1 MRKSVAPRGATPAW
15 GSGRVHARCAAMS
28 FIAVVLTF
36 VMVWSQPA
44 AALLPSSGESPASTS
59 QATMPDTD
67 SVIWS
72 GSLSPSISPSP
83 VAVLAGGHQR
93 LLSFTA
99 TVPPVATSH
108 PPRPDWII
116 VMSITGT
123 SATPNVGL
131 AGGSGGSHTIYLRY
145 KEVGDTNWNSTIFQA
160 DTRQSHA
167 TVPIVMTGLTPN
179 TNYEIQVSFDSTDW
193 SPFEKE
199 RFTTKS
205 ASATLPIVSSVWG
218 DEMSACSARIYITF
232 SNPDRDSLLV
242 YFRWKQN
249 VMGATWSAIGNYPSG
264 GSGANS
270 QVGLSPSTTYVAQ
283 ATMDHNF
290 VNGIVTSEPFTT
302 TAAPFVSKVVADPVG
317 NTTATLTATREN
329 FCISFPTYHFRYRV
343 KGTETWITGV
353 ANDNNRTN
361 LTGLTPLT
369 TYEVEVSFHKNFAHP
384 FKIEFR
390 TGTPD
395 PPVPSLVAINLVDAQ
410 RTELTVVVK
419 VADAENAEVDQKV
432 HLLYQNLRANTFS
445 TLQSTP
451 ITDSEAEFPLS
462 GLISG
467 TRYGIWASLDDSLLT
482 DTLTPETKPDE
493 VLSAEFP
500 TIPPGVIGVS
510 PQTTGQTTARLT
522 VTIAEPNGQDQTVY
536 AQYRTTSPEGN
547 WVDAYKTPDEPPT
560 TKTDTAILN
569 LTGLMSDT
577 EYEARASL
585 DSSFPD
591 DETVV
596 SGTFRTLPP
605 GVTGLRVHD
614 VKQTSAK
621 VTVELSAA
629 NESTL
634 YLIYAP
640 ICGVWGS
647 LEEPVSTGQGSVE
660 FTLENLMSGTEYE
673 VRISYDSRLKDVVG
687 QQLVPPDGCGSGEG
701 KSTKGSVVKGDGQG
715 SVQKDDPVDF
725 NELTFSTLPP
735 SVVSVAVDD
744 QTVSQTEA
752 TVTVTVK
759 EPNGTAQVHIRYST
773 ASNFPSGSTETESK
787 VVPTTTNTNG
797 EDTIDFV
804 LTGLSAS
811 SFYYVEA
818 SYESAF
824 PDSDATESTD
834 FTTKPPSPAV
844 SSVEVLDSGSN
855 EITKT
860 SAKARVHV
868 TNPDGAAE
876 VHIRYSTDSSF
887 GQGSTIVTGSATPG
901 TGDTYAD
908 FTFSSLTSGTTYYV
922 QASYDNTFPATDAT
936 KTTHFITDPPALT
949 DVTASDLTQ
958 TGATVTVTVDEPN
971 DTSVRLHYMPAGGS
985 WSTTDLNNAV
995 FDANADT
1002 YTFDLTG
1009 LISGTEYT
1017 VYASY
1022 DSTPPSTE
1030 ATLAAAQSDTFTTVD
1045 PNITDVEI
1053 DDQSITQTAATVS
1066 VTVDEPNSTP
1076 VQLHY
1081 KKTSESTWSGP
1092 MSATAD
1098 PNTKKATFALD
1109 DLTSGTGYTV
1119 FASYDRTPPSAGAT
1133 LADEQTDTFMT
1144 DPPTVE
1150 KVEATDKTDTT
1161 AEITVTIAEP
1171 NGAIQTVSVR
1181 YQTTPSGNWV
1191 TIQPDPTTDPTTD
1204 HATAVVN
1211 LGSLTANTQYR
1222 VEATLS
1228 GSFAQGVKSTTFTT
1242 NSSGPGVSKVV
1253 MSGETQT
1260 GATATITIANVTAA
1274 TAVYL
1279 QYREPGSNTWS
1290 DPPQEGASTH
1300 RYSWH
1305 CGDQADRTHIRNP
1318 IRGASVP
1325 RQHLRGRRPVR
1336 HLHHRTPQCVRR
1348 ERDREERQIGQG
1360 ASGGE

>member
-72 GSLSPSISPSP
+72 GSFSPSISPSP
-83 VAVLAGGHQR
+83 AAVLAGGHQR

-179 TNYEIQVSFDSTDW
+179 TNYEIQVSFDNSDW
-193 SPFEKE
+193 SPSKEKT
-199 RFTTKS
+199 FTTKS

-232 SNPDRDSLLV
+232 PNPDRDSLLV

-317 NTTATLTATREN
+317 DTTATLTATREN

-353 ANDNNRTN
+353 ADHPNRTN

-369 TYEVEVSFHKNFAHP
+369 TYEVEVSFHKNFSHP
-384 FKIEFR
+384 FRIEFR
-390 TGTPD
+390 TLPGTPD
-395 PPVPSLVAINLVDAQ
+395 PSVPRLVAINLEDVV
-410 RTELTVVVK
+410 RTRVTVV
-419 VADAENAEVDQKV
+419 ADVDNASADQKV

-445 TLQSTP
+445 TLQSAP
-451 ITDSEAEFPLS
+451 ITNSKAKFPLT
-462 GLISG
+462 GLTSG
-467 TRYGIWASLDDSLLT
+467 TRYRLWASLDDSLLT
-482 DTLTPETKPDE
+482 DTLTPETKPNE
-493 VLSAEFP
+493 VLSAEFT

-510 PQTTGQTTARLT
+510 PQATGQTTARLT

-547 WVDAYKTPDEPPT
+547 WADAVYAGVDAGEIPT

-569 LTGLMSDT
+569 LKDFMSDT
-577 EYEARASL
+577 EYQARASL

-591 DETVV
+591 DETVE

-629 NESTL
+629 NESIL

-673 VRISYDSRLKDVVG
+673 VRISYDSRLKDVVD

-701 KSTKGSVVKGDGQG
+701 KSTK
-715 SVQKDDPVDF
+715 P
-725 NELTFSTLPP
+725 
-735 SVVSVAVDD
+735 
-744 QTVSQTEA
+744 
-752 TVTVTVK
+752 
-759 EPNGTAQVHIRYST
+759 
-773 ASNFPSGSTETESK
+773 
-787 VVPTTTNTNG
+787 
-797 EDTIDFV
+797 
-804 LTGLSAS
+804 
-811 SFYYVEA
+811 
-818 SYESAF
+818 
-824 PDSDATESTD
+824 ESTD
-834 FTTKPPSPAV
+834 G
-844 SSVEVLDSGSN
+844 E
-855 EITKT
+855 
-860 SAKARVHV
+860 
-868 TNPDGAAE
+868 GAADME
-876 VHIRYSTDSSF
+876 IWWKC
-887 GQGSTIVTGSATPG
+887 
-901 TGDTYAD
+901 
-908 FTFSSLTSGTTYYV
+908 L
-922 QASYDNTFPATDAT
+922 
-936 KTTHFITDPPALT
+936 
-949 DVTASDLTQ
+949 
-958 TGATVTVTVDEPN
+958 
-971 DTSVRLHYMPAGGS
+971 
-985 WSTTDLNNAV
+985 
-995 FDANADT
+995 
-1002 YTFDLTG
+1002 
-1009 LISGTEYT
+1009 LI
-1017 VYASY
+1017 
-1022 DSTPPSTE
+1022 
-1030 ATLAAAQSDTFTTVD
+1030 
-1045 PNITDVEI
+1045 
-1053 DDQSITQTAATVS
+1053 
-1066 VTVDEPNSTP
+1066 
-1076 VQLHY
+1076 
-1081 KKTSESTWSGP
+1081 
-1092 MSATAD
+1092 
-1098 PNTKKATFALD
+1098 
-1109 DLTSGTGYTV
+1109 
-1119 FASYDRTPPSAGAT
+1119 
-1133 LADEQTDTFMT
+1133 
-1144 DPPTVE
+1144 
-1150 KVEATDKTDTT
+1150 
-1161 AEITVTIAEP
+1161 
-1171 NGAIQTVSVR
+1171 
-1181 YQTTPSGNWV
+1181 
-1191 TIQPDPTTDPTTD
+1191 
-1204 HATAVVN
+1204 
-1211 LGSLTANTQYR
+1211 
-1222 VEATLS
+1222 
-1228 GSFAQGVKSTTFTT
+1228 
-1242 NSSGPGVSKVV
+1242 
-1253 MSGETQT
+1253 
-1260 GATATITIANVTAA
+1260 
-1274 TAVYL
+1274 
-1279 QYREPGSNTWS
+1279 
-1290 DPPQEGASTH
+1290 
-1300 RYSWH
+1300 
-1305 CGDQADRTHIRNP
+1305 CGDSHW
-1318 IRGASVP
+1318 
-1325 RQHLRGRRPVR
+1325 
-1336 HLHHRTPQCVRR
+1336 
-1348 ERDREERQIGQG
+1348 
-1360 ASGGE
+1360 